1 MTISSTSRY
10 ATSQVVTINGP
21 AGLPRQVIVPSEQTP
36 YSFNFVFHI
45 VTGTEDDRADLLAA
59 NYYGNAQ
66 LWWMIADANPE
77 ILNWTDLATGTVIRI
92 PSAT

>member
-10 ATSQVVTINGP
+10 ATSQVVTITGP
-21 AGLPRQVIVPSEQTP
+21 DGTPRQVIVPSEQVP

-77 ILNWTDLATGTVIRI
+77 ILNWTSLDTGTVIRI